1 MSHLLCSHFSQSAR
15 LHAHIKNRQTSTLLY
30 DMFNKLKLRKA
41 PLSLSSVSNAI
52 KNAGNADLSPQDLAP
67 KHLKLAV
74 GDQLGLPPDSIVT
87 AAYDPVQSLLAI
99 CTKENTIHVYG
110 QQTVEVV
117 FEFKTSST
125 IEHLRFIK
133 GVYLVCVQ
141 SLGGITVLSLHSKSI
156 LANYTCPGTVTAVAS
171 DPSLDWLAVGLNN
184 GSVVF
189 YDVDRFTLAPL
200 RVDNLQ
206 KMVIPKQKMSPVLG
220 IEWHPRDIGT
230 LLVTYDHCV
239 VQWSITLGIIKNAF
253 VYQLTRECRGFEYSN
268 FVERGGK
275 KKVFGSAKEIIPLV
289 AEAHYHPN
297 GLHMVS
303 VHNDGTLAFWDTNSA
318 TLLEARTVM
327 ATGLQKHGEPAGNLN
342 FEEAPLAIRA
352 RWIAGL
358 DPELTQLLVTGAS
371 RSDPECVDVLDFG
384 LTLKYSLTSHEK
396 QGEFYSR
403 PQDGQRK
410 LTVAFNRRKKDDGPN
425 EIIEKII
432 PLAQDGLL
440 YFNGCHNPSSIL
452 FISNLGA
459 VYLTKYNPEAGGL
472 ATTRNLL
479 LPPSLSFT
487 VPPTTFFSTVSVKR
501 MEWFGVL
508 SSRKNAAANQN
519 DLALVNGGA
528 PVNKSFPKTVGFD
541 DNYHNIVITG
551 HENGD
556 VRFLDVTAGE
566 FHNEEKLIALEFR
579 NTLFNGK
586 ESSSYR
592 IAQVSCSFESRE
604 MIVGLANGNVVIC
617 KVAKLGHNPLAQPPA
632 NQGYDQCPVQHRNG
646 QARIVNLRNR
656 ILGPFSSS
664 SFLPEHL
671 LVLDLKDKITSL
683 KMSQAGFA
691 AVGYRSGRLVVCDV
705 SRGPAVILNQEFVSS
720 YVPSVSGECF
730 VTTIEFAIMEYGQE
744 GYSSLLMLCGTSAGG
759 NLLVFKIVPL
769 PSGGFEVQ
777 LADKTIGLNYRSSE
791 NNLDSGL
798 DKIIP
803 INVSNGSLAVATLDV
818 FQRLAQ
824 GVQIQGLIVTTSARD
839 IRVLKT
845 PKQKLA
851 HKVVDENCVA
861 SGLVNFR
868 AAKGVVL
875 ALLTK
880 NGFLKL
886 FSLPALSEL
895 ADIKLPNDVY
905 KRIQRVLEGRSS
917 SGSEILPS
925 GEVILKLNQSEM
937 LDFMLYDEKSHK
949 EHKEKLSDLLFNENA
964 IMPPR
969 PAAGAL
975 LWAKGQTTFVTPK
988 DLAALIAGPNRK
1000 PAKHLESDLAYNIS
1014 PEANPNQSYAY
1025 GAPSTK
1031 GGRKDRAYDE
1041 PVRKSANANPYSFG
1055 TQGFMKSMRDGLDY
1069 VENGINDFGSGL
1081 SESMTETADSTKK
1094 SFYSLAVKSKFGF

>member
-1 MSHLLCSHFSQSAR
+1 
-15 LHAHIKNRQTSTLLY
+15 
-30 DMFNKLKLRKA
+30 MFNKLKLRKA
-41 PLSLSSVSNAI
+41 PLSLSSVSNKL
-52 KNAGNADLSPQDLAP
+52 KNAGSSDLSPQDLNP
-67 KHLKLAV
+67 KQLKLAV

-125 IEHLRFIK
+125 IDHLRFVK
-133 GVYLVCVQ
+133 GIYLVCVQ
-141 SLGGITVLSLHSKSI
+141 SLGGITVLSLHNKTI
-156 LANYTCPGTVTAVAS
+156 LSNYTCPGTVTAVAS

-184 GSVVF
+184 GSIVF
-189 YDVDRFTLAPL
+189 YDVDRFNLSPL
-200 RVDNLQ
+200 KVDNLQ
-206 KMVIPKQKMSPVLG
+206 KMIMPKQKMSPVLG

-230 LLVTYDHCV
+230 ILVTYDHCV
-239 VQWSITLGIIKNAF
+239 VQYSITLGIIKNSY
-253 VYQLTRECRGFEYSN
+253 VYQLTRGCRGFEYSD

-275 KKVFGSAKEIIPLV
+275 KKVFGSAKEVIPLV
-289 AEAHYHPN
+289 TEAHYHPN
-297 GLHMVS
+297 GLHLVS
-303 VHNDGTLAFWDTNSA
+303 VHSDGTLAFWDANTA

-327 ATGLQKHGEPAGNLN
+327 ATGLHKPGEPAGNLT

-352 RWIAGL
+352 KWIAGL
-358 DPELTQLLVTGAS
+358 DPELTQLMVTGAT
-371 RSDPECVDVLDFG
+371 RSDPESVDVLDFG

-410 LTVAFNRRKKDDGPN
+410 LTVPFNRRKKDIGPH
-425 EIIEKII
+425 EYIERIV
-432 PLAQDGLL
+432 PLADEGLL

-452 FISNLGA
+452 FISNLNA
-459 VYLTKYNPEAGGL
+459 VYLVKYNPEAAGL

-479 LPPSLSFT
+479 LPPSLAFT
-487 VPPTTFFSTVSVKR
+487 VPPTTYFSTLEVKR
-501 MEWFGVL
+501 MDWFGLL
-508 SSRKNAAANQN
+508 SNRKSSAAGASDQ
-519 DLALVNGGA
+519 ALVNGGA
-528 PVNKSFPKTVGFD
+528 PVNKGFPKTVGFD
-541 DNYHNIVITG
+541 ETNHTIIVTG

-566 FHNEEKLIALEFR
+566 FHNEEKLISLEFR
-579 NTLFNGK
+579 NTLYNGK

-592 IAQVSCSFESRE
+592 IAKVSCSFESKE
-604 MIVGLANGNVVIC
+604 MVVGLANGNVIIC
-617 KVAKLGHNPLAQPPA
+617 KMGKLGHNPRAQPPA
-632 NQGYDQCPVQHRNG
+632 NTGYDLCPIQHQNG
-646 QARIVNLRNR
+646 NARIVSLRSR

-664 SFLPEHL
+664 SLLPDNL
-671 LVLDLKDKITSL
+671 LELESKDKIICL

-691 AVGYRSGRLVVCDV
+691 AVGYKSGRLVVCDV
-705 SRGPAVILNQEFVSS
+705 SRGPAIILNQEAVAS

-730 VTTIEFAIMEYGQE
+730 VTTIEFSIMEYGQE

-791 NNLDSGL
+791 NNQDNGL
-798 DKIIP
+798 DKILP
-803 INVSNGSLAVATLDV
+803 VNASNGSLAVATLDV
-818 FQRLAQ
+818 FRRLAQ
-824 GVQIQGLIVTTSARD
+824 GVLIQGLIITTSARD

-851 HKVVDENCVA
+851 HKVLDDSCVA
-861 SGLVNFR
+861 SGIVNFR
-868 AAKGVVL
+868 AAKGIAL

-880 NGFLKL
+880 NGFLQL

-895 ADIKLPNDVY
+895 ANVKLPNDVY
-905 KRIQRVLEGRSS
+905 KRVQRVLDGHSS
-917 SGSEILPS
+917 SGSSILSS
-925 GEVILKLNQSEM
+925 GEVVLKLNQSEI
-937 LDFMLYDEKSHK
+937 LDFLLYDEKAYR
-949 EHKEKLSDLLFNENA
+949 EPKEKLSDLLFNENA

-975 LWAKGQTTFVTPK
+975 LWAKGQTTYVTPK
-988 DLAALIAGPNRK
+988 DLDSLIAGPNRK
-1000 PAKHLESDLAYNIS
+1000 PAKHIESQMAYNIS

-1031 GGRKDRAYDE
+1031 GGRKEKAYDE
-1041 PVRKSANANPYSFG
+1041 PVRKAANSNPYSFG
-1055 TQGFMKSMRDGLDY
+1055 TQGFMKSFRDGLDY

-1081 SESMTETADSTKK
+1081 SESMVETTESTKK
-1094 SFYSLAVKSKFGF
+1094 SMYSLAVKSKFGF

>member
-1 MSHLLCSHFSQSAR
+1 MHVCNHLSHSAR
-15 LHAHIKNRQTSTLLY
+15 HHADSKNSKTYTASCT
-30 DMFNKLKLRKA
+30 MFNKLKLRKA

-52 KNAGNADLSPQDLAP
+52 KNAGSSDLSPQELNP

-99 CTKENTIHVYG
+99 CTRENTIHVYG

-117 FEFKTSST
+117 FEFKTTST
-125 IEHLRFIK
+125 IDHLRFIK

-141 SLGGITVLSLHSKSI
+141 SLGGITVLSLHNKTI

-189 YDVDRFTLAPL
+189 YDVDRFSLSPL

-206 KMVIPKQKMSPVLG
+206 KMVMPKQKMSAVLSM
-220 IEWHPRDIGT
+220 EWHPRDIGT

-239 VQWSITLGIIKNAF
+239 VQYSITLGIIKNSF

-275 KKVFGSAKEIIPLV
+275 KKVFGSAKEVIPLMT
-289 AEAHYHPN
+289 EAHYHPN
-297 GLHMVS
+297 GLHMVA
-303 VHNDGTLAFWDTNSA
+303 VHNDGTLAFWDVNTA

-327 ATGLQKHGEPAGNLN
+327 ATGLHMPGEPAGNLN

-352 RWIAGL
+352 KWIAGL
-358 DPELTQLLVTGAS
+358 DPEVTQLLVTGAS

-384 LTLKYSLTSHEK
+384 LTAKYSLTSHEK

-410 LTVAFNRRKKDDGPN
+410 IAVPFNRRRKEDGPH
-425 EIIEKII
+425 EFIEKIL
-432 PLAQDGLL
+432 PLAEDGLL

-452 FISNLGA
+452 FISSLGA
-459 VYLTKYNPEAGGL
+459 VYLVKYNSDAGGL
-472 ATTRNLL
+472 GTTRNLL
-479 LPPSLSFT
+479 LPPSLAFT
-487 VPPTTFFSTVSVKR
+487 VPPTTYFSTVSVKR

-508 SSRKNAAANQN
+508 SKRRSTAAGSN
-519 DLALVNGGA
+519 DQPLVNGGA

-541 DNYHNIVITG
+541 DTNHTIVITG

-566 FHNEEKLIALEFR
+566 FHNEEKLITLEFR
-579 NTLFNGK
+579 NTVYNGK

-592 IAQVSCSFESRE
+592 IANVSCSFESRE
-604 MIVGLANGNVVIC
+604 LLVGLANGNVLIC
-617 KVAKLGHNPLAQPPA
+617 KMGKLGHNPLAQPPA
-632 NQGYDQCPVQHRNG
+632 NSGYEQCPVQHQNG
-646 QARIVNLRNR
+646 DASIVNMRSR

-664 SFLPEHL
+664 SFIPEHL
-671 LVLDLKDKITSL
+671 LVLGSKDKITSL

-691 AVGYRSGRLVVCDV
+691 AIGYKSGRLVVCDV
-705 SRGPAVILNQEFVSS
+705 SRGPAVILNQEAVSS

-777 LADKTIGLNYRSSE
+777 LADKTIGLNYRSAE
-791 NNLDSGL
+791 NNQDNGL

-803 INVSNGSLAVATLDV
+803 VNTSNGALAVATLDV

-824 GVQIQGLIVTTSARD
+824 GVLVQGLIVTTSARD

-851 HKVVDENCVA
+851 HKVLDDNCVA
-861 SGLVNFR
+861 SGIINFR
-868 AAKGVVL
+868 GAKGIAL

-886 FSLPALSEL
+886 FSLPALSDL
-895 ADIKLPNDVY
+895 ADVKLPNDTF
-905 KRIQRVLEGRSS
+905 KRVQRVLEGRSS
-917 SGSEILPS
+917 SGSDILPS

-937 LDFMLYDEKSHK
+937 LDFLLYDEKSYR
-949 EHKEKLSDLLFNENA
+949 EPKEKASDLLFNENA

-975 LWAKGQTTFVTPK
+975 LWAKGQTTYVSPK
-988 DLAALIAGPNRK
+988 DLASLIAGPNRK
-1000 PAKHLESDLAYNIS
+1000 PAKHIESQMAYNIS

-1031 GGRKDRAYDE
+1031 SGRKEKAYDE

-1055 TQGFMKSMRDGLDY
+1055 TQGFMKSFRDGIDY